1 MKKRRRLVMLA
12 LPLLAQTLLAAEPKA
27 RITLIRWPYT

>member
-1 MKKRRRLVMLA
+1 MRKNRAALAALALLA
-12 LPLLAQTLLAAEPKA
+12 LPVLAAEPKA